1 MRSLNLKIDGGFVGR
16 TGFFVLV
23 LFLCVLGLRVT
34 HPETT
39 QITMISG
46 WQSLGNDGF
55 SLIFSA
61 VLIVGSLAWVAFAVC
76 GGKDSWRI
84 TWMEVGVGLFAIAGI
99 VGVFFA
105 SDKRAAITDL
115 VTMLGPMAAALVL
128 VQVLESVKLLRLVL
142 MVIVALG
149 AVCTYQCADQF
160 FSSNDIMIDQYEE
173 NPEEQLGRL
182 GIEKDSFEHMA
193 YEHRLYS
200 KDVRGFFATGNSA
213 GSFLLLA
220 IFACVGLVVTDGAG
234 EGESFVV
241 RMLLYAMT
249 GGVCVFGLLLTHSKG
264 AIGAG
269 IAAAG
274 LGIFLRLFGGVLR
287 KYWLVVLLVC
297 VIAAVGLV
305 WVVVS
310 YGMEHDTL
318 PGGNSLL
325 VRWQYWVGAWKMYAA
340 KPYTGVGGGNF
351 GSFYTHY
358 KIAAAPET
366 VKDPHC
372 FALSILS
379 QYGPVGLAGFVGAI
393 TMLAVSAAGAGKR
406 CLTPLIDMTPLIDK
420 AGDGKRVLPSL
431 IIVGAAVSM
440 CMLVFRPVLIGAERS
455 SDVAVMVYV
464 GIFLFVLPVVF
475 FGISYL
481 LLYKAEVIGGGKS
494 SLGVGAISIFCGVF
508 AVLLHNLV
516 DFAIFEPGVL
526 TTFWVMAA
534 CLGAMGCL
542 RDDKRVKVAA
552 VGSGGKIATVLVCS
566 IAAYAFFAFA
576 FVPAVKA
583 SRLRQSA
590 LHNVYEAHELLD
602 LAGQADELNGE
613 VLNLNGR
620 FYVRHWDETG
630 RKDAGLLEL
639 ASRCFKKSIERDR
652 ANFNNYEKLRGVY
665 ENLSEVSAG
674 ETKGT
679 WLSLAYSAGK
689 EATDRYPGA
698 GRLWYS
704 LGEIAEKLDKGDEAA
719 EHFGMAVEIEE
730 SYREQFKVM
739 YPGRDMVS
747 RLGEEKYEYAKGKA
761 TGVE

>member
-1 MRSLNLKIDGGFVGR
+1 MRGLERKSYGGVVAQA
-16 TGFFVLV
+16 GFFVLV

-34 HPETT
+34 HPEST

-46 WQSLGNDGF
+46 GQSLGNDGL
-55 SLIFSA
+55 SLILSA
-61 VLIVGSLAWVAFAVC
+61 VLIIGSLVWVSVAVC
-76 GGKDSWRI
+76 GGKESWRI
-84 TWMEVGVGLFAIAGI
+84 TWMEVGVGLFATAWV

-115 VTMLGPMAAALVL
+115 VTMLGPMAAAMVL
-128 VQVLESVKLLRLVL
+128 VQVLDSLRLLRLVL

-149 AVCTYQCADQF
+149 AVCAYQCADQF
-160 FSSNDIMIDQYEE
+160 FSSNAMMIKQYEE
-173 NPEEQLGRL
+173 HPEEQLGQF
-182 GIEKDSFEHMA
+182 GIGENEFKRKA

-213 GSFLLLA
+213 GSFFLLA
-220 IFACVGLVVTDGAG
+220 IFACIGLAVTDRAG
-234 EGESFVV
+234 EGKSFIV
-241 RMLLYAMT
+241 RMLLYAMA

-269 IAAAG
+269 VVAGG
-274 LGIFLRLFGGVLR
+274 LGVFLRLFGGLLR
-287 KYWLVVLLVC
+287 RHWRVVLLVC
-297 VIAAVGLV
+297 VIGAVGVV

-318 PGGNSLL
+318 PGGNSML

-351 GSFYTHY
+351 GNYYTHY

-379 QYGPVGLAGFVGAI
+379 QYGPVGLVGFVGAI
-393 TMLAVSAAGAGKR
+393 GMLAVSSIGAGKR
-406 CLTPLIDMTPLIDK
+406 CLTPLIRHGEKSLLPPLIT
-420 AGDGKRVLPSL
+420 
-431 IIVGAAVSM
+431 VGAVVAG
-440 CMLVFRPVLIGAERS
+440 CMLVFRPLLIGVEQS
-455 SDVAVMVYV
+455 SDIAVMVYV
-464 GIFLFVLPVVF
+464 GIFLFVVPVVF
-475 FGISYL
+475 FVISYL
-481 LLYKAEVIGGGKS
+481 LLFKAESMGGGKAG
-494 SLGVGAISIFCGVF
+494 LRGGVIAIFCGVF
-508 AVLLHNLV
+508 GVLLHNLI

-542 RDDKRVKVAA
+542 QGDRRIKIAIAGRN
-552 VGSGGKIATVLVCS
+552 GKIATVLVCS

-576 FVPAVKA
+576 FVPTLEA
-583 SRLRQSA
+583 SRLRQNA
-590 LHNVYEAHELLD
+590 LHRRYESHELLD
-602 LAGQADELNGE
+602 LAGQVDELNGE

-620 FYVRHWDETG
+620 FYVQHWEETG
-630 RKDAGLLEL
+630 RKNSGLLEF
-639 ASRCFKKSIERDR
+639 AARCFKEAALRDR

-665 ENLSEVSAG
+665 ENLSEVSADG
-674 ETKGT
+674 AKGT
-679 WLSLAYSAGK
+679 WLSLAYSTGK
-689 EATDRYPGA
+689 EAVDRYPGA

-704 LGEIAEKLDKGDEAA
+704 LGKIAEKLGKGDEAA
-719 EHFGMAVEIEE
+719 EHFAKAVAIED

-747 RLGEEKYEYAKGKA
+747 RLGEAKYAYAKEKSVQGEKNH
-761 TGVE
+761 